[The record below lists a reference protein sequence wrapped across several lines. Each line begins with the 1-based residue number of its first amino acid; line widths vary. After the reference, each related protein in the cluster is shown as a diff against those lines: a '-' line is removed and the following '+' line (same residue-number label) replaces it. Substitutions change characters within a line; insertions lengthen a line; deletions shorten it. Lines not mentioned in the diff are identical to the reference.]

1 MVSWLTLREV
11 TLVVTLK
18 LSSSD
23 FAIPAADKSRTSR
36 CAEVYPYVH
45 FRNELTRIVRPEN
58 QAAFQNIEGTMQLLS
73 RLNWG
78 RSRNLIYVLLVMPL
92 LATSAPG
99 QKGVKAVSTA
109 ITAPGNWPM
118 VGHDAG
124 GQRYSTLTQ
133 ITPANVNK
141 LKVAW
146 VYHMKP
152 AATAASP
159 ANASAGGP
167 RAGRNGFRPSEDQP
181 LVIGQTMYVVTPYS
195 HLVALDSATGDT
207 KWSFEI
213 PDADSGSLR
222 GAAYWPGDASAAP
235 AIIFGTRR
243 GRMYSINATNGQPN
257 AGFGTNGMLDLK
269 TPEVMTTGMD
279 KSYILPSPPTIYKN
293 LIITGAGPGEGP
305 GGLGGGLGPA
315 GDTRAW
321 DVRTGKLIWTF
332 HSVPRPGEKGHETWG
347 GDSWKNRSGVNIW
360 GYMTVDMARGI
371 LYMPFGAPNNDRVGT
386 DRPGDNLFGSSL
398 VAVDAATGKLL
409 WYFQVVHHDIWD
421 MDTQSPPTLFD
432 VKHDGKTIPAVATV
446 NKNGLMFILNRVTG
460 KPIYDV
466 EERPVP
472 QSNVP
477 GEQTS
482 PTQPFPVLPEPLS
495 QISLSRSNLYKDTP
509 EHQAWCENF
518 VDDNNILLN
527 EGQPYLPTQLNRY
540 TVKMPGTQ
548 GGVNYYGGAFDP
560 KLGLFIANV
569 NNLGQ
574 PMRIVLNSD
583 GSYINA
589 GPLAGVNRFWDPSN
603 HLPCGP
609 TPWGQLVAVDV
620 NTGKIAWRS
629 TLGVTDSLPEG
640 KQNTGRPGL
649 GGAIITASGLVFIG
663 ATDDARFRAF
673 DAKTGKEI
681 WTVKLPAAA
690 ESTPITYAD
699 AKGKQ
704 YVAVVATGGDLIGAP
719 LLSDSLVV
727 YTLAGANETP
737 SSLEKPAPKVV
748 PETPAVKSVPVAAAS
763 PSRQPAMANADI
775 FPAGVGRE
783 TMLRICSGCHAAT
796 VVTSQRLSPQEW
808 NDLVQVMVG
817 KGAVGT
823 DADFD
828 QVSAYLAK
836 SFPNQSSQP
845 AHRQP

>member
-1 MVSWLTLREV
+1 L
-11 TLVVTLK
+11 
-18 LSSSD
+18 D
-23 FAIPAADKSRTSR
+23 
-36 CAEVYPYVH
+36 
-45 FRNELTRIVRPEN
+45 RIVGLED
-58 QAAFQNIEGTMQLLS
+58 QAAFQNTEGTMQPLS
-73 RLNWG
+73 GFNRV
-78 RSRNLIYVLLVMPL
+78 RSCNFTCVLLVMPL
-92 LATSAPG
+92 LATSALS
-99 QKGVKAVSTA
+99 QKNVKALSVDIA
-109 ITAPGNWPM
+109 APGNWPM
-118 VGHDAG
+118 VGHDAA
-124 GQRYSTLTQ
+124 GQRYSPLHQ
-133 ITPANVNK
+133 ITPTNVNR

-152 AATAASP
+152 TETVGASASP
-159 ANASAGGP
+159 PASSP
-167 RAGRNGFRPSEDQP
+167 RIGRNGFRQSEDQP
-181 LVIGQTMYVVTPYS
+181 LVIGQTMYVVTPYGY
-195 HLVALDSATGDT
+195 LIALNSATGET
-207 KWSFEI
+207 KWRFEI
-213 PDADSGSLR
+213 PDADNASLR
-222 GAAYWPGDASAAP
+222 GAAYWPGDASTGP

-243 GRMYSINATNGQPN
+243 GRLYSINATTGTLNT
-257 AGFGTNGMLDLK
+257 GFGISGMLDLK

-279 KSYILPSPPTIYKN
+279 KIYILPSPPVIYKN

-321 DVRTGKLIWTF
+321 DVRTGKLVWTF

-347 GDSWKNRSGVNIW
+347 GDSWKNRSGVNVW
-360 GYMTVDMARGI
+360 GYMTVDKKRGI

-398 VAVDAATGKLL
+398 VAVDADTGKLL

-421 MDTQSPPTLFD
+421 MDTQSPPTLFN

-460 KPIYDV
+460 KPIYGV

-509 EHQAWCENF
+509 EHKAWCEKF
-518 VDDNNILLN
+518 VDGNNILLN
-527 EGQPYLPTQLNRY
+527 EGQPYLPTQLDRY
-540 TVKMPGTQ
+540 TIKMPGTQ

-569 NNLGQ
+569 SNLGQ
-574 PMRIVLNSD
+574 PMRIVRKPD

-589 GPLAGVNRFWDPSN
+589 GPLAGLNRFWDPSN

-704 YVAVVATGGDLIGAP
+704 YVAVVATGGGLIGAP

-727 YTLAGANETP
+727 YTLDGPNEMA
-737 SSLEKPAPKVV
+737 SSLENPAPKVL
-748 PETPAVKSVPVAAAS
+748 PKTPVTKLNPIAGTS
-763 PSRQPAMANADI
+763 PSRQPAEVNAGV
-775 FPAGVGRE
+775 FPSGVGRE
-783 TMLRICSGCHAAT
+783 TTLRICSGCHAPT
-796 VVTSQRLSPQEW
+796 VATSQRLSPQEW

-817 KGAVGT
+817 KGAIGT
-823 DADFD
+823 DAEID

-836 SFPNQSSQP
+836 SFPRKSSP
-845 AHRQP
+845 LPHSLP